1 MLWVISI
8 VFVGLLIVMNSDD
21 RVDGQDGKPLGR
33 SSLNWPAR
41 IAGLGIGTL
50 ALGLVVK
57 EVKIWKR
64 TNQNL

>member
-8 VFVGLLIVMNSDD
+8 MFVGLLIVLNSDD

-41 IAGLGIGTL
+41 IVGLGIGTL

>member
-8 VFVGLLIVMNSDD
+8 MFVGLLIVMNSDD

-50 ALGLVVK
+50 ALGLMVK
-57 EVKIWKR
+57 
-64 TNQNL
+64 